1 MTKTEFFER
10 IKDGVLENL
19 RANDPT
25 LEGIIS
31 QVTKINN
38 IVYNGLSFKSENTRV
53 APVIYL
59 DQFFDKF
66 SDEDL
71 SIPDIIDRV
80 TRIYREHINASNDID
95 VGGLTDWNTI
105 KNRVVP
111 AICNTDTCTEYLKD
125 MPHETLCDLSVY
137 YRVLLDIGK
146 DAEGSVV
153 VNSYLMNSWGID
165 PADLSKQAWKNIHE
179 INPPSFQS
187 MFDVLSDMMPSY
199 KDAAFPEEKD
209 YTMTFHVL
217 SNRSRINGAV
227 YMADVSVMSGIAD
240 EMNTDLAI
248 LPMSIHDVLILP
260 SGMADGPDKWQ
271 DMQKMVSEI
280 NHGGTVSP
288 EDFLA
293 DSVYVFRREKGF
305 VEKVA

>member
-31 QVTKINN
+31 KVTKINN

-59 DQFFDKF
+59 DQFFDKY

-80 TRIYREHINASNDID
+80 TCIYREHINASNDID
-95 VGGLTDWNTI
+95 VGGLTDWNSV

-111 AICNTDTCTEYLKD
+111 AICNADTCTEYLKD

-146 DAEGSVV
+146 DEEGSVV
-153 VNSYLMNSWGID
+153 VNSYLMNAWGID

-179 INPPSFQS
+179 INPPSFNS
-187 MFDVLSDMMPSY
+187 MYEVLKDMMPSY
-199 KDAAFPEEKD
+199 EDAAFPEKKD
-209 YTMTFHVL
+209 CTMTMHVL
-217 SNRSRINGAV
+217 SNRSRVNGAV
-227 YMADVSVMSGIAD
+227 YMADISVIKGIAD
-240 EMNTDLAI
+240 EMGTDLI
-248 LPMSIHDVLILP
+248 ILP
-260 SGMADGPDKWQ
+260 SSRHEVLVLPIGMANGPDKWQ

-280 NHGGTVSP
+280 NHGGTVSK

-293 DSVYVFRREKGF
+293 DSVYVFLRERGI
-305 VEKVA
+305 VEKAA